1 MLPVIARDE
10 LGTGSGG
17 LGLLMTASGAGALIG
32 SLVYAA
38 IGTSPRVGNVQIL
51 TAAVFGGILAV
62 FALSSSLAILPVSLA
77 LVFLTSG
84 INSVYM
90 AQNNTTI
97 QMTVSDEYRGRVVA
111 VYLMTWGMMP
121 FGTLPMGVLA
131 DAVGAPL
138 AVAAGGL
145 LSTLLVLLI
154 GLRIPALRRHP
165 AT

>member
-1 MLPVIARDE
+1 MAVLP
-10 LGTGSGG
+10 L
-17 LGLLMTASGAGALIG
+17 
-32 SLVYAA
+32 
-38 IGTSPRVGNVQIL
+38 
-51 TAAVFGGILAV
+51 
-62 FALSSSLAILPVSLA
+62 SLA
-77 LVFLTSG
+77 LVFITSG

-90 AQNNTTI
+90 SQNNTTI
-97 QMTVSDEYRGRVVA
+97 QMTVSDEFRGRVVA

-121 FGTLPMGVLA
+121 FGTLPMGTLA